1 MSHPVVTENLW
12 TAVKTEIRKRFPQ
25 ELFDTW
31 FAPVLSREET
41 DGSMTLI
48 APNAFAAIW
57 LEDNYFDLIRDE
69 AARLSGNI
77 IDITIQI
84 DEPDL
89 APVPEANPRVQLPEP
104 VRPAAR
110 LSTVAAER
118 RRQPNLN
125 PRNTF
130 DNFIVGASNELAH
143 AASLAVGS
151 APGKSYNPLFLYG
164 DTGLGKTHLMH
175 AVSHAILKRDPDA
188 RVHYVSCEQ
197 FTNDFMH
204 AIQENSLVKF
214 RRKYREVDILLIDD
228 IQFLERKERTQEE
241 FFHTFNE
248 LFESGRQICLSSDR
262 PANEIPKLEA
272 RLISRFQWGMVA
284 DIQAPD
290 LETRTAIL
298 RKKAI
303 ALNFSIPN
311 DILTFLAQ
319 RITKNVRRM
328 EGALIKVASAS
339 TLTKRT
345 LDLPSVERLIHDIL
359 QEEEANQ
366 ITIEK
371 IQKKVCEYYEL
382 RLSDMLSKRRPNQ
395 IAFPRQVAMYLSR
408 LLTNQP
414 LKDIGEAYGGRD
426 HGTVIHACKTV
437 ENIMEQDE
445 SVRRNVEFL
454 IKQLGS
460 PLSQ

>member
-1 MSHPVVTENLW
+1 MSNTVVTENLW
-12 TAVKTEIRKRFPQ
+12 SAIKSEFRKRFPQ

-31 FAPVLSREET
+31 FAPVVSREEN
-41 DGSMTLI
+41 DGSLVLI

-57 LEDNYFDLIRDE
+57 LEDNYLDLIREE
-69 AARLSGNI
+69 AARQSDSI
-77 IDITIQI
+77 VEVSITVE
-84 DEPDL
+84 DENSPD
-89 APVPEANPRVQLPEP
+89 APTPRATLPEPARASPRVQQ
-104 VRPAAR
+104 
-110 LSTVAAER
+110 AAER
-118 RRQPNLN
+118 RSHPNLN

-130 DNFIVGASNELAH
+130 DNFIVGSSNELAH

-175 AVSHAILKRDPDA
+175 AISHAILKRDPAA

-204 AIQENSLVKF
+204 AIQENSLLKF
-214 RRKYREVDILLIDD
+214 RRKYRDVDILLIDD

-272 RLISRFQWGMVA
+272 RLVSRFQWGMVT

-298 RKKAI
+298 RKKAL

-328 EGALIKVASAS
+328 EGALIKVATAS
-339 TLTKRT
+339 TLSKNP
-345 LDLPSVERLIHDIL
+345 LDLASVERLIHDIL

-395 IAFPRQVAMYLSR
+395 IAFPRQIAMYLSR

-414 LKDIGEAYGGRD
+414 LKDIGEAFGGRD
-426 HGTVIHACKTV
+426 HGTVIHACKAV
-437 ENIMEQDE
+437 ENAMEQNE
-445 SVRRNVEFL
+445 TVRRNVEFL

-460 PLSQ
+460 PLPQLL